1 MVSPPP
7 QPPNRQ
13 LLGNLVRFG
22 RLLRRLGLAT
32 TMAEIHTLI
41 DALDEVAITSRR
53 DFREAARTILV
64 HRREHLGVFDYA
76 FDLFWTADALKPR
89 TRVDLGRI
97 LKRSRRPQEV
107 ALLERRAEDGV
118 ELAES
123 DATVVERRYT
133 WSARELLR
141 RKDFAELSDEEAEEV
156 RRLMRRGTLRLAP
169 RRTRRRVPAPAG
181 KLLDLRS
188 TLRQSLRYGGEVVEL
203 AWRRRKTKRRPLV
216 VLCDVSG
223 SMELYSRLLL
233 QFVYTLKGATD
244 RLEAFVFGTRLTRIT
259 RQLRTRDVDRAL
271 ADATAA
277 IADWGGGTRIGESLK
292 AFNFDW
298 ARRVLG
304 QGAVVAVISDGWDRG
319 ELELLERE
327 VARLRRHADRLI
339 WLNPLLGSE
348 GYEPLTRGIRA
359 VLPYVDDFLPVH
371 NLESLEQLARL
382 LERLDERRPRLV
394 FSPPRSPQGEA
405 AG

>member
-1 MVSPPP
+1 MLASSAPDP
-7 QPPNRQ
+7 Q

-22 RLLRRLGLAT
+22 RLLRRLGLGT
-32 TMAEIHTLI
+32 TLAEVHTLV
-41 DALDEVAITSRR
+41 DAFDAVGVTSRR
-53 DFREAARTILV
+53 DFRTAARTVLV
-64 HRREHLGVFDYA
+64 HRREHLGIFEYA

-89 TRVDLGRI
+89 AQVELGRI
-97 LKRSRRPQEV
+97 LKRVERPKETAV
-107 ALLERRAEDGV
+107 LERRAEDEAALPEV
-118 ELAES
+118 
-123 DATVVERRYT
+123 DATILEQRYT

-156 RRLMRRGTLRLAP
+156 RRLMRRGTLHLAP
-169 RRTRRRVPAPAG
+169 RRTRRRVPASG
-181 KLLDLRS
+181 GETLDLRS
-188 TLRQSLRYGGEVVEL
+188 ALRRSLRYGGEMIEL

-216 VLCDVSG
+216 VLCDTSG

-233 QFVYTLKGATD
+233 QFVYTLRSATD

-259 RQLRTRDVDRAL
+259 RQLKTRDVDRAL

-292 AFNFDW
+292 AFNYDW

-304 QGAVVAVISDGWDRG
+304 RGAVVAVISDGWDRG
-319 ELELLERE
+319 DVALLERE
-327 VARLRRHADRLI
+327 VARLRRLADRLI

-359 VLPYVDDFLPVH
+359 VLPFVDDFLPVH
-371 NLESLEQLARL
+371 NLESLEQLAHH
-382 LERLDERRPRLV
+382 LERI
-394 FSPPRSPQGEA
+394 G
-405 AG
+405 

>member
-1 MVSPPP
+1 MPVSSAAPDP
-7 QPPNRQ
+7 Q

-22 RLLRRLGLAT
+22 RLLRRLGLGT
-32 TMAEIHTLI
+32 TLAEVHALI
-41 DALDEVAITSRR
+41 GALEAVGLTSRR
-53 DFREAARTILV
+53 DFRAAARTVLV
-64 HRREHLGVFDYA
+64 HHREHLGIFDYA
-76 FDLFWTADALKPR
+76 FDLFWTANALKPR
-89 TRVDLGRI
+89 ARVDLGRM
-97 LKRSRRPQEV
+97 LKRVERPKET
-107 ALLERRAEDGV
+107 AWLERRAEDEA
-118 ELAES
+118 ELPEI

-141 RKDFAELSDEEAEEV
+141 RKDFADLTDEEAEEV
-156 RRLMRRGTLRLAP
+156 RRLMRRGTLHLAP
-169 RRTRRRVPAPAG
+169 RRTRRRVPASAG
-181 KLLDLRS
+181 ETLDLRS
-188 TLRQSLRYGGEVVEL
+188 AWRQSLRYGGEVVEL

-216 VLCDVSG
+216 VLCDTSG

-233 QFVYTLKGATD
+233 QFVYTLKSATD

-319 ELELLERE
+319 DAALLERE
-327 VARLRRHADRLI
+327 VARLRRSADRLI

-359 VLPYVDDFLPVH
+359 VLPFIDDFLPVH
-371 NLESLEQLARL
+371 NLESLEQLARH
-382 LERLDERRPRLV
+382 LERLSTR
-394 FSPPRSPQGEA
+394 G
-405 AG
+405 